1 MTCVLDVLIA
11 VLRITGDNAEPSS
24 FCKVN
29 DRSRPSPIVEGEL
42 ANILTLLGLM
52 LMALLTKA
60 LELKIFVIEL
70 TRLVYFRESFITPIS
85 ECD

>member
-1 MTCVLDVLIA
+1 MTCVLDELIA
-11 VLRITGDNAEPSS
+11 VLRITGDNAEPSG

-29 DRSRPSPIVEGEL
+29 DRRRSSPIGEGEF

-52 LMALLTKA
+52 LMALLTMA
-60 LELKIFVIEL
+60 LELKSYVIEL
-70 TRLVYFRESFITPIS
+70 TRFICFQELSITPIS